1 MEHYL
6 INPHQKLSKINRDV
20 YGSFSEHLG
29 RCIYEGTFVGK
40 DSPIPNVNGMRV
52 DVVNALK
59 EIGLPVLRWPGGC
72 FADEY
77 HWRDGIG
84 PLEQR
89 KKMINTH
96 WGGVVEDNSFGTHEF
111 FELCRQLGC
120 EAYITGNV
128 GSGTVREMSEW
139 IEYMT
144 FDGLSPMSE
153 ERRRN
158 GQEKPWK
165 LKYFGIGNETWG
177 CGGNMLPEYYADEF
191 RRYNTYCRDYAGV
204 DHIFRVASGANAD
217 DYNWTDVL
225 LKKAARFMDGVSLH
239 YYTVPTGDWG
249 HKGSA
254 LDFDREM
261 YVDTIRA
268 AYKMEE
274 LVTRH
279 SAVMDRYDPKKR
291 IALVVDEWG
300 TWFDVEEG
308 TNPGFLYQQNSLR
321 DAIVAGVTLNI
332 FNKHADRVRMATV
345 AQTINVLQ
353 ALALTDGEKML
364 KTPTYFVFK
373 LYKDHMDNT
382 LLGSYLTTPFL
393 RDGEKTP
400 TLTESASLC
409 SDGTVIATVVNA
421 SPDVAQEITCQV
433 ADTAVTSV
441 EAEILAGE
449 MHAHNTFDNN
459 TAVSTEAFTGFTATA
474 DGFTATLPP
483 CSVVRFRI
491 R

>member
-1 MEHYL
+1 
-6 INPHQKLSKINRDV
+6 
-20 YGSFSEHLG
+20 
-29 RCIYEGTFVGK
+29 
-40 DSPIPNVNGMRV
+40 
-52 DVVNALK
+52 
-59 EIGLPVLRWPGGC
+59 
-72 FADEY
+72 
-77 HWRDGIG
+77 
-84 PLEQR
+84 
-89 KKMINTH
+89 
-96 WGGVVEDNSFGTHEF
+96 
-111 FELCRQLGC
+111 
-120 EAYITGNV
+120 
-128 GSGTVREMSEW
+128 
-139 IEYMT
+139 
-144 FDGLSPMSE
+144 GLSPMSE

-364 KTPTYFVFK
+364 KTPTFFVFK

-409 SDGTVIATVVNA
+409 PDGTVIATVVNA
-421 SPDVAQEITCQV
+421 SPDEAQEITCQV